1 MHRNMIKNIGLM
13 VSGLA
18 LGVMV
23 TLGYN
28 YSGDAADAFCQSREA
43 YMEEMRQSITETL
56 RKLDK
61 GENI

>member
-1 MHRNMIKNIGLM
+1 MIKNIGLM

-28 YSGDAADAFCQSREA
+28 YSGDAADAFCKARETR
-43 YMEEMRQSITETL
+43 MEVMRQSITETL
-56 RKLDK
+56 RKLNE